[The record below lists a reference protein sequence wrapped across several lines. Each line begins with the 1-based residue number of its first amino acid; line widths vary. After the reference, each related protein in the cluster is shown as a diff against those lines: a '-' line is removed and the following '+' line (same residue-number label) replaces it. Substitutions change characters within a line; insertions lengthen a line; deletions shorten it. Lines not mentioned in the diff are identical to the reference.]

1 MSRFIALILGICV
14 FSAHS
19 AVHRT
24 KDASLNRI
32 ARSPHYGS
40 SYHHEDIDQPPPPP
54 HGPPPSPIV
63 YHTQNW
69 SGVAKGLDGTP
80 QGVFS
85 GAAASAQS
93 AAPAI
98 SEAFSLAT
106 SGTGPVTSGEQV
118 KIKSRFG
125 SHSYDSGSGSHS
137 SGSIENKKHAGPS
150 NDFGSSEEGQYN
162 IKLSGLDIA
171 GGASGS
177 GSVESE
183 SQLDKKADAAGFD
196 KVSAGGI
203 SAGLGGS
210 SAEFKS
216 VDFNRESGQRSI
228 NSGFGGKPFGGGYG
242 SQSSQYGSAKTFSDT
257 ENRGDIGSES
267 LTDGNSAG
275 RASADFKSQSEQHNL
290 QTSNSGLA
298 RFNGQSGQFNAGLG
312 FGDKTVNR
320 ATDSNNQFGQKNGQ
334 SSGSGYQRGGTS
346 RGSESHSGGGYGI
359 RREFE
364 NHGGYGVSYP
374 VHHGDIH
381 RHGKSND
388 ESNHLELNGK
398 QFGNQGRAGQGFG
411 DNGQIHSTGFSGS
424 NYNGQSSGSGY
435 QRGGASGGFESQ
447 GGAYGVRREFEN
459 HSGYGGG
466 NPGHNGDIHRH
477 GKSHDESHH
486 FEQNVKPFGNQGSIR
501 QGFDDN
507 GQIHSTEFSNPNGQ
521 SSGAGYQSEEAS
533 RGFESHGYGGSHLDH
548 TSDTHRHDKSHD
560 ESTHFEQNGKQFGK
574 QGSVGQGFDDNG
586 QIRSKGFS
594 DSQSSSFGSNRGNYG
609 SGSSGFGAGY
619 SGNLG
624 QAGQSGK
631 FDTDLTLNR
640 GGPQDFSGGQQVQQS
655 GQLNAGFSASQAGSQ
670 GLSGGE
676 SQSSFGASRHGYK
689 KSGSSNGESKGTL
702 VAGNANGGISSTH
715 EAEGSLSSNADA
727 SGHEDIQSTLGS
739 ALNLASQGLQAAQRA
754 PCATC
759 DKGSYALSNAKSHSG
774 SAIALSIGG

>member
-486 FEQNVKPFGNQGSIR
+486 FEQN
-501 QGFDDN
+501 
-507 GQIHSTEFSNPNGQ
+507 
-521 SSGAGYQSEEAS
+521 
-533 RGFESHGYGGSHLDH
+533 
-548 TSDTHRHDKSHD
+548 
-560 ESTHFEQNGKQFGK
+560 GKQFGK

>member
-398 QFGNQGRAGQGFG
+398 QFGNQG
-411 DNGQIHSTGFSGS
+411 
-424 NYNGQSSGSGY
+424 
-435 QRGGASGGFESQ
+435 
-447 GGAYGVRREFEN
+447 
-459 HSGYGGG
+459 
-466 NPGHNGDIHRH
+466 
-477 GKSHDESHH
+477 
-486 FEQNVKPFGNQGSIR
+486 
-501 QGFDDN
+501 
-507 GQIHSTEFSNPNGQ
+507 
-521 SSGAGYQSEEAS
+521 
-533 RGFESHGYGGSHLDH
+533 
-548 TSDTHRHDKSHD
+548 
-560 ESTHFEQNGKQFGK
+560 
-574 QGSVGQGFDDNG
+574 SVGQGFDDNG